1 MKKLFLVLLSLGLM
15 SSNTLTKE
23 KNNPT
28 DTEKWESLFDGETLQ
43 GWHRFNRM
51 GVAPIWTANDG
62 VLTFNP
68 NAQVTYP
75 SVHA

>member
-1 MKKLFLVLLSLGLM
+1 MKKIFLVPLLSLGLM

-43 GWHRFNRM
+43 WMASF
-51 GVAPIWTANDG
+51 
-62 VLTFNP
+62 
-68 NAQVTYP
+68 
-75 SVHA
+75 